1 MGKATPGR
9 AGEAHK
15 QSLGVHSRGRR
26 GFLGWPENAL
36 QRVVHAFR
44 TLGRAT
50 PLPRPLEAPRG
61 HRRNG

>member
-50 PLPRPLEAPRG
+50 PLTPPSGGSQGP
-61 HRRNG
+61 